1 MTPRWNPF
9 VIGQRKMAVALLWP
23 LLCAETHFP
32 PADSGSP
39 KSTAHRNRL
48 PRRGG
53 APETAVVRPEAP
65 QNEEFN
71 PAAAPG
77 TNSLIFSKI
86 YAVSIFHDFA
96 STTGEPGFDPLSG
109 HSRPFGQVV
118 RHLSCIFF
126 LPKFN
131 SHKRTSHHPPSPRT
145 LPSSLLAPF
154 PPSRHRRLHTARCGP
169 ATPHATR
176 KRTLAARPVRKHEHS
191 QRLYNHA

>member
-23 LLCAETHFP
+23 LLCTETHFP

-39 KSTAHRNRL
+39 KSTAHRNLL
-48 PRRGG
+48 PRHGG

-71 PAAAPG
+71 PAAVPG

-131 SHKRTSHHPPSPRT
+131 LHKRIQYLL
-145 LPSSLLAPF
+145 LPLAPF
-154 PPSRHRRLHTARCGP
+154 PPPSFSPSPPAHRSLWPSVSPCHAQTHPRHTTGAQK
-169 ATPHATR
+169 TST
-176 KRTLAARPVRKHEHS
+176 VRG
-191 QRLYNHA
+191 L